1 MEVIMSDHQQAASRD
16 RKRVNL
22 DEPYEV
28 QFWMIEFNCTEEQL
42 RDAVHE
48 HGDTVE
54 ALRAALKK
62 QPAAN
67 IMEWD

>member
-1 MEVIMSDHQQAASRD
+1 MTDHRQHQALRD
-16 RKRVNL
+16 RSRVNL

-28 QFWMIEFNCTEEQL
+28 QYWMMEFSCTEQEL
-42 RDAVHE
+42 RDAVRD

-54 ALRAALKK
+54 ALSAVLKK

-67 IMEWD
+67 IMEWDV

>member
-1 MEVIMSDHQQAASRD
+1 MTDQQQQRASRE
-16 RKRVNL
+16 RSRINL

-28 QFWMIEFNCTEEQL
+28 QFWMMEFECTEQQL
-42 RDAVHE
+42 RDAVTE

-54 ALRAALKK
+54 AVGAALKK

-67 IMEWD
+67 IIEWD

>member
-1 MEVIMSDHQQAASRD
+1 MTDHQQPRD
-16 RKRVNL
+16 RTRINL

-28 QFWMIEFNCTEEQL
+28 QFWMIEFNCTEQQL
-42 RDAVHE
+42 RDAVKD
-48 HGDTVE
+48 HGDTIE
-54 ALRAALKK
+54 AVGAALKR

>member
-1 MEVIMSDHQQAASRD
+1 MTDHQQRMPRD
-16 RKRVNL
+16 RSRVNL

-28 QFWMIEFNCTEEQL
+28 QFWMIELGCTEQEL

-48 HGDTVE
+48 HGDSVE
-54 ALRAALKK
+54 ALRRALKK
-62 QPAAN
+62 QPASN

>member
-1 MEVIMSDHQQAASRD
+1 MTGPQQSSQD
-16 RKRVNL
+16 RTRVNL

-28 QFWMIEFNCTEEQL
+28 QFWMIELDCTEQQL

-48 HGDTVE
+48 HGDSIE
-54 ALRAALKK
+54 ALRLALKK

>member
-1 MEVIMSDHQQAASRD
+1 MNDSKYTTPQD
-16 RKRVNL
+16 RSRVNL

-28 QFWMIEFNCTEEQL
+28 QFWMIELGCSEQQL

-48 HGDTVE
+48 HGDSVE
-54 ALRAALKK
+54 MLRRQLKK

>member
-1 MEVIMSDHQQAASRD
+1 MADQPAPRD
-16 RKRVNL
+16 RTRVNL

-28 QFWMIEFNCTEEQL
+28 QFWMIEFGCTEQQL
-42 RDAVHE
+42 HDAVKE

-54 ALRAALKK
+54 RLREALKR
-62 QPAAN
+62 QPEAN

>member
-1 MEVIMSDHQQAASRD
+1 MTDQQRVRAPRD
-16 RKRVNL
+16 RSRVNL

-28 QFWMIEFNCTEEQL
+28 QFWMLAFSCTEQQL
-42 RDAVHE
+42 RDAVNDQ
-48 HGDTVE
+48 GDTVE
-54 ALRAALKK
+54 AIGAALKK